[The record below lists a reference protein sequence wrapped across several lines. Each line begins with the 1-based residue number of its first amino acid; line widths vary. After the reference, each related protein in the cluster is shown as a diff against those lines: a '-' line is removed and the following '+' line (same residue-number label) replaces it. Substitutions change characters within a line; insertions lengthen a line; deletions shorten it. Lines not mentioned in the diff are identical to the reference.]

1 MRGFD
6 TEFLNRKCISG
17 MPKFIN
23 RAQSSTFSGMGLSGG
38 LLAIMPLSAIAY
50 ILLVL
55 PFIPED
61 GNARSENR
69 LFWPVAAALTLAFI
83 LQNRARIDY
92 GFWRSLPILSLI
104 AYLLFAAASVSWAYS
119 PEDAFVR
126 LAVQV
131 LATVVI
137 VAPYAL
143 PIRTDY
149 TIQLL
154 HVCLA
159 VALAISAVYVMVT
172 PSSPIGHAGYFL
184 HKQQLGQLC
193 ASAIILSSHEV
204 LFGGWRRL
212 LGIIAA
218 CVGVWLIVESQSKT
232 ALAFSF
238 VAMAFSW
245 LILFLC
251 KKLRTTP
258 AYIVAAIVVASMF
271 ISNPIERIAYRLY
284 GDSTIT
290 GRTEIWAFIGSE
302 ISQKPWLGWGFHSYY
317 FVPNP
322 PIQKAGGYVAQMPS
336 SHSGYLELKL
346 ETGMVGYWIFL
357 ISIYATLHGL
367 ERVRRTDPARA
378 WVFLSSVIFALL
390 INLTDS
396 SWFVFN
402 TIWIIY
408 LIVVA
413 ETVRYSWPRKLL
425 HPRRAATQPARS
437 EFSGRPLRTTPSAS

>member
-1 MRGFD
+1 
-6 TEFLNRKCISG
+6 
-17 MPKFIN
+17 
-23 RAQSSTFSGMGLSGG
+23 MGLSGG

-61 GNARSENR
+61 GNARAENR
-69 LFWPVAAALTLAFI
+69 LFWPVAAALTLALI

-92 GFWRSLPILSLI
+92 GFWRSMPIMSLI

-126 LAVQV
+126 LTVQV
-131 LATVVI
+131 LVIVVV

-143 PIRTDY
+143 PIRTDF

-154 HVCLA
+154 HVCVA

-172 PSSPIGHAGYFL
+172 PSTPIGHAGYFQ

-193 ASAIILSSHEV
+193 ASGVILSSHEL
-204 LFGGWRRL
+204 LFRGWRRL
-212 LGIIAA
+212 LGIIALCA
-218 CVGVWLIVESQSKT
+218 GVWLIVESQSKS

-238 VAMAFSW
+238 VAMAFAW
-245 LILFLC
+245 LVLFLC

-258 AYIVAAIVVASMF
+258 AYILAAVVVASMF
-271 ISNPIERIAYRLY
+271 ISNPIERIGYRLY

-290 GRTEIWAFIGSE
+290 GRTEIWSFIEYE
-302 ISQKPWLGWGFHSYY
+302 ISQKPWFGWGFHSYY

-336 SHSGYLELKL
+336 SHSGFLELRL
-346 ETGMVGYWIFL
+346 ETGKIGYWIFL
-357 ISIYATLHGL
+357 VFIYASLHCL
-367 ERVRRTDPARA
+367 ERMRRIDPVRA
-378 WVFLSSVIFALL
+378 WVFLSSMLFASL
-390 INLTDS
+390 INLLDS
-396 SWFVFN
+396 SWFVLN

-413 ETVRYSWPRKLL
+413 ESVRYSRPSKLL
-425 HPRRAATQPARS
+425 HPRQVATRPTRS
-437 EFSGRPLRTTPSAS
+437 GFASRLRTTPSAS